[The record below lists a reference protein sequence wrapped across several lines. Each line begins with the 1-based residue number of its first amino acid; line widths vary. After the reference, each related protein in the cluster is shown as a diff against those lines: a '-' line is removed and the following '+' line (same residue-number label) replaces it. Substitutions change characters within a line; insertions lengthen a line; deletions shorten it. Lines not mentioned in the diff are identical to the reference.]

1 MHSSKRLA
9 SCILSKL
16 LDKTHAASRGIKGG
30 NFLVIRET
38 SMPAILVEAGFITN
52 SEECKKLRDPSYIN
66 CIAKAIA
73 DGIDKFC
80 ISH

>member
-1 MHSSKRLA
+1 
-9 SCILSKL
+9 
-16 LDKTHAASRGIKGG
+16 
-30 NFLVIRET
+30 
-38 SMPAILVEAGFITN
+38 MPAILVEAGFITN